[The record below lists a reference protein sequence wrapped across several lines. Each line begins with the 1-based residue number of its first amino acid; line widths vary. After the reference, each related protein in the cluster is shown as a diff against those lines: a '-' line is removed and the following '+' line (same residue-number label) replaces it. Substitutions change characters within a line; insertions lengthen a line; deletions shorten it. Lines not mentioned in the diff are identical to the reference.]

1 MNYNEACDIFREFD
15 KLFVN
20 YKSNEEQF
28 NANSG
33 LYNNYCPA
41 KNGSKK
47 CDTDYEK
54 VSAIS
59 GHIYT
64 ELKKKNEINIDSE
77 YDRGIDFWV
86 MGWCHGLYKIST
98 DHNLSLKQSYET
110 YLGKSRGNFN
120 YKGILY
126 NKKHLM
132 DSKIAI
138 MNMFYLLFQQICE
151 TIKKYQTKHVL
162 GYEYIS
168 AATQCHIMYSE
179 LSKFVNHCGPY
190 LQLLGHL
197 KAIYNE
203 FIKAAI
209 KENNYDQSIL
219 NQLKKLQLIDKT
231 NAGSN
236 FNTKECKQVHQKLE
250 KKISRLKSESQEELN
265 ALMELLVSDDDNIG
279 GNEDNDKDNALGN
292 TNDITDELSNQLK
305 CSEKHS
311 PNSNQG
317 ISHDDSSKQNDKP
330 EEKNP
335 ETENNDEGEVNTGG
349 KLGSHEED
357 SRNTKVE
364 LTNRNDEPT
373 NIDNEKKDI
382 QDKENIGENDIKDP
396 MVDTDDQK
404 ENSNIQQEGSGGEN
418 DDFEKTESTM
428 NNLHNIKNILG
439 MPSAFFMKI
448 STNKVNHL
456 YYTTLTNLE
465 TAYDRFSASAKTV
478 INQVTEHFQKHSIP
492 TKETTPPLCNKE
504 PEIQMPPSSSTDSPT
519 DPPTDSSTGSSTNK
533 NGESINYNSLMTNPV
548 NEPDIHLDKKEESI
562 QKVIFP
568 GNIFKGGTPTYV
580 KSIVILIPIIL
591 LIMYKYLSPWR
602 RKKSKRKTNMKKVI
616 NLVDV
621 NKTTKTIINSTDGKK
636 QMQLI
641 IKSSS
646 RKKRTKKSI
655 NSVYRGKS
663 SSLNIYKLMQADPV
677 PFINLFFLLI
687 FFVYKRKRDCIE

>member
-1 MNYNEACDIFREFD
+1 MNYNE
-15 KLFVN
+15 
-20 YKSNEEQF
+20 EEQF

-33 LYNNYCPA
+33 LYNNYCPV

-54 VSAIS
+54 ISAIS

-190 LQLLGHL
+190 LELLGHL

-203 FIKAAI
+203 FIKAVI

-265 ALMELLVSDDDNIG
+265 VLMESLVSDDDDID
-279 GNEDNDKDNALGN
+279 GNEDNDKDNVLGN
-292 TNDITDELSNQLK
+292 TNDITDELSNQPK
-305 CSEKHS
+305 YSEKHS

-317 ISHDDSSKQNDKP
+317 VSHDDSSKQNDKP
-330 EEKNP
+330 EEKNL

-349 KLGSHEED
+349 KLGNHEED
-357 SRNTKVE
+357 SSNTKVE
-364 LTNRNDEPT
+364 LTNINDEST
-373 NIDNEKKDI
+373 NIKNEKEGI
-382 QDKENIGENDIKDP
+382 QDKEKTGENDIKSS

-404 ENSNIQQEGSGGEN
+404 QSSNIQQEGSGDER

-428 NNLHNIKNILG
+428 NNLHDIKNILG
-439 MPSAFFMKI
+439 IPSALFMKI
-448 STNKVNHL
+448 ATNK
-456 YYTTLTNLE
+456 
-465 TAYDRFSASAKTV
+465 DKFSTSAKTV
-478 INQVTEHFQKHSIP
+478 INQVSEHFQKHSTP
-492 TKETTPPLCNKE
+492 TKETSPPLYNKE
-504 PEIQMPPSSSTDSPT
+504 SEIQLPPSSSTDSPT
-519 DPPTDSSTGSSTNK
+519 GPSIDSPTNK
-533 NGESINYNSLMTNPV
+533 NGESINYNSLMANPV
-548 NEPDIHLDKKEESI
+548 NEPDIHLDRKEESI

-568 GNIFKGGTPTYV
+568 GNIFKGDTPTYV

-591 LIMYKYLSPWR
+591 LIMYKYLSPCR

-616 NLVDV
+616 NWVDV
-621 NKTTKTIINSTDGKK
+621 NKTKKTVINPTDGKK

-641 IKSSS
+641 IKSSG
-646 RKKRTKKSI
+646 RKKQTKKSI
-655 NSVYRGKS
+655 NSVYREKYS
-663 SSLNIYKLMQADPV
+663 PLNIYKLMQADPV

-687 FFVYKRKRDCIE
+687 FFVYKRNRDCIE